1 MVLAAVEHDRKVPI
15 SSGSMEGCK
24 SAILVVTVLLVY
36 FVNRQLTDTP

>member
-15 SSGSMEGCK
+15 NRGLMEGGK
-24 SAILVVTVLLVY
+24 SAILVDTVLLVY